1 MAEPLPDQSDVR
13 KRRTIVYIDAID
25 YDGERVV
32 RCTVAGVALPE
43 GCVSV
48 PTRLMPGTMAGEAD
62 VGLREPQCRTS
73 RGRGR
78 GAHRAAVGRSDLPSA
93 LRGLARF

>member
-48 PTRLMPGTMAGEAD
+48 FPLHFEDSPA
-62 VGLREPQCRTS
+62 
-73 RGRGR
+73 
-78 GAHRAAVGRSDLPSA
+78 SDEECK
-93 LRGLARF
+93 